1 MVSKIKIPLFV
12 SFFDQLKSATATK
25 FFKNQT
31 ARKLMTIECFK
42 VLAPNVTIHCRP
54 SGTDLLAWREI
65 ECHKSVFLLT
75 TAVPTRQ
82 VGFEEDIRQFMRE
95 WCQEQYAIT
104 GSTTAAG
111 GVITSL

>member
-1 MVSKIKIPLFV
+1 VSKIKIPIFV

-31 ARKLMTIECFK
+31 ARKFMTIECSK
-42 VLAPNVTIHCRP
+42 VVAPNVTIYCRP
-54 SGTDLLAWREI
+54 SGIDLLAWREI
-65 ECHKSVFLLT
+65 ECQTIVFLRT
-75 TAVPTRQ
+75 TAVRMPQ
-82 VGFEEDIRQFMRE
+82 VGFEEDIRQFIME

-111 GVITSL
+111 GVTASL